1 MADSR
6 IIPDPPFAWAEG
18 APYSQAVRVGDLVF
32 TSGQGGF
39 DAEGNLVE
47 GIEAQLRLALANL
60 DVSLQAAGASL
71 GSLIKI
77 TLYLANPADLDV
89 WRAVRAETLSL
100 KARDFTRAAVALGAR
115 PGRIMFRHILPNT
128 AGTLVVATTMSVG
141 TLILFESTLSFLGLG
156 IQPPAA
162 SWGNMLT
169 GAQELLQ
176 EAPMLALWPGLLIFL
191 TVIAFNFLGD
201 GLQDALD
208 PRSERR

>member
-71 GSLIKI
+71 RSLIKI

-89 WRAVRAETLSL
+89 WRAVRAETLSPPFPETTAVSAAL
-100 KARDFTRAAVALGAR
+100 LFDGMLCEIDAVA
-115 PGRIMFRHILPNT
+115 
-128 AGTLVVATTMSVG
+128 VVG
-141 TLILFESTLSFLGLG
+141 
-156 IQPPAA
+156 
-162 SWGNMLT
+162 
-169 GAQELLQ
+169 
-176 EAPMLALWPGLLIFL
+176 
-191 TVIAFNFLGD
+191 
-201 GLQDALD
+201 
-208 PRSERR
+208 